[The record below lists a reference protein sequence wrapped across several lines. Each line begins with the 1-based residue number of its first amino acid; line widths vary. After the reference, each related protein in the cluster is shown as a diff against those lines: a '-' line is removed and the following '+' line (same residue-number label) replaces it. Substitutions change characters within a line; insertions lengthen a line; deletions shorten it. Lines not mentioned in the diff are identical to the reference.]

1 MGNNSK
7 ISNRQLI
14 RSSRFSIPYQSK
26 AIIIMSH
33 RERKVWHMHWLR
45 LELKYQTA
53 HSLCLM
59 RLLLLRLDSY
69 KYRFYRRIDMN
80 TLVVSQAW
88 SIDSTE
94 LERGSAP
101 MVSQA
106 RCIAA
111 LAGVIN

>member
-1 MGNNSK
+1 
-7 ISNRQLI
+7 
-14 RSSRFSIPYQSK
+14 
-26 AIIIMSH
+26 MSH
-33 RERKVWHMHWLR
+33 KESMAYALAEKC
-45 LELKYQTA
+45 QTA

-80 TLVVSQAW
+80 TLVVSQAR

-94 LERGSAP
+94 LERGSDMNAP

-106 RCIAA
+106 GCIQHW
-111 LAGVIN
+111 LG